1 MTPAVPADATAI
13 SIGLNLFAN
22 GTLTTDDYELYDKAG
37 VKTFSDI
44 PLDLPLLQRDQ
55 LAIQQPHHHRG
66 MRMARSSPGSSTA
79 DDGSLPLPAG
89 GQPGCTGHAPTF
101 TDVAP
106 SNQFYNEIRWLASRG
121 ISHWFP
127 DGTYR
132 PCEPVNR
139 DAWRRSFTAY
149 NGSPAVPGTAPTFPD
164 VTSGNQFYNE
174 IRWLGATGNHLG
186 YPDGTF
192 SPVQPINRDAMA
204 AFVYRYN
211 LNFPKGM

>member
-1 MTPAVPADATAI
+1 MAAFLYRLAGSPAVPA
-13 SIGLNLFAN
+13 N
-22 GTLTTDDYELYDKAG
+22 
-37 VKTFSDI
+37 
-44 PLDLPLLQRDQ
+44 
-55 LAIQQPHHHRG
+55 
-66 MRMARSSPGSSTA
+66 
-79 DDGSLPLPAG
+79 
-89 GQPGCTGHAPTF
+89 APTF

-121 ISHWFP
+121 ISTGYP

-132 PCEPVNR
+132 PLQPVNR
-139 DAWRRSFTAY
+139 DAMAAFLYRY

-174 IRWLGATGNHLG
+174 IRWLGATGITTG

-192 SPVQPINRDAMA
+192 RPVQPINRDAMA